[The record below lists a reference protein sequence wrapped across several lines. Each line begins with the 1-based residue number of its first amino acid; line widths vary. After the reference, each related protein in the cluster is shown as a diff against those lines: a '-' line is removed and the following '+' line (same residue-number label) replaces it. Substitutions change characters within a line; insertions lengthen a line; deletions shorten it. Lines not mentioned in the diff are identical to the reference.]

1 MVDLLCGERGIVP
14 YEPPMGIKSSAAAD
28 GGKVGGPLRN
38 QPGDQS
44 MYCPFFGLQEKP
56 FSITPDPRFLFLSP
70 SHQEALGHL
79 LYGIEERKGFISVT
93 GEVGTGKTLLCRAL
107 LDRLGSDVRTALIFN
122 SFLSEMELL
131 RSINEDFGISQG
143 GATRKE
149 LIDLLNNYLIGE
161 FSAGRNAV
169 LIIDE
174 AQNLAPPVLEQ
185 IRMLSNLETERGKL
199 LQIVLVGQPELRQQ
213 LGRPELRQLNQRIA
227 LRYHIQPF
235 NRQETVDYI
244 NHRLVVAGSH
254 GGVKFSRR
262 ALSAIYRLSAGVPRK
277 INLLCDRAM
286 LSAYVHESN
295 LIEHTHVRQASHEL
309 AGQDGGA
316 SRPAARD
323 RSRYRLLIMQGLFL
337 GLALTVGGGT
347 WLGLNWSKILEVLVV
362 MPGEMT
368 GTSAKAL
375 IASSDGAAEPPKD
388 VQIAKLPETSGDHA
402 PPQDQLDSPP
412 LTGNGMSGETST
424 SGEAVEGLTR
434 SIAGISGFS
443 PAGLL
448 GEVLLRA
455 LLVEF
460 RRDLQQRGA
469 SAKPT
474 LVHVAS
480 GFGLEML
487 PIRIDLNRLKQFRV
501 ACLVETASSPAS
513 EPTLLIVRGV
523 SAEGVE
529 LTDASGVIRRLG
541 DAEFAKHWF
550 GQAYLFHRRG
560 LELRQILSRGKQ
572 NPEVR
577 MLQRRLSELGY
588 METEPT
594 GLFDDETTE
603 AVRRLQKEHAI
614 QVDGAAGAATKIV
627 LYHLVGRS
635 LAEVRQ
641 E

>member
-1 MVDLLCGERGIVP
+1 
-14 YEPPMGIKSSAAAD
+14 
-28 GGKVGGPLRN
+28 
-38 QPGDQS
+38 

-79 LYGIEERKGFISVT
+79 LYGIEERKGFITVT

-107 LDRLGSDVRTALIFN
+107 LDRLGRHVRTALIFN
-122 SFLSEMELL
+122 SFLSEIELL
-131 RSINEDFGISQG
+131 RSINEDFGIPPG
-143 GATRKE
+143 GGTRKE
-149 LIDLLNNYLIGE
+149 LIDHLNQYLIGE

-199 LQIVLVGQPELRQQ
+199 LQIVLIGQPELRQQ
-213 LGRPELRQLNQRIA
+213 LSRPELRQLNQRIA

-235 NRQETVDYI
+235 TRQETEDYI

-262 ALSAIYRLSAGVPRK
+262 ALSAIYRLSEGIPRK

-295 LIEHTHVRQASHEL
+295 LIEHTHVREASIEL
-309 AGQDGGA
+309 EGQGGTSPHA
-316 SRPAARD
+316 VARD
-323 RSRYRLLIMQGLFL
+323 TSRHRVLIIQALLVGI
-337 GLALTVGGGT
+337 ALTVGGGT
-347 WLGLNWSKILEVLVV
+347 WLGLNWSKFLAFLVV
-362 MPGEMT
+362 IPGDMTETAANSLTSSSAGTPEPQKAMP
-368 GTSAKAL
+368 
-375 IASSDGAAEPPKD
+375 I
-388 VQIAKLPETSGDHA
+388 VRIPETGDDPSMPHE
-402 PPQDQLDSPP
+402 PRDSPAF
-412 LTGNGMSGETST
+412 TSNGMGGEPSL
-424 SGEAVEGLTR
+424 SGEAVEALTQ

-443 PAGLL
+443 PVGLF

-455 LLVEF
+455 LLLEF
-460 RRDLQQRGA
+460 RRDFQHRGGLA
-469 SAKPT
+469 ART
-474 LVHVAS
+474 ALMNVAS
-480 GFGLEML
+480 GFGLDML

-501 ACLVETASSPAS
+501 ACMVETVLSPAS
-513 EPTLLIVRGV
+513 EPTLLIVRSV
-523 SAEGVE
+523 SADGVE

-541 DAEFAKHWF
+541 DAEFVKSWS
-550 GQAYLFHRRG
+550 GQAFLFHRRG
-560 LELRQILSRGKQ
+560 LELRQILARGKQ

-577 MLQRRLSELGY
+577 MLQRRLAELGY
-588 METEPT
+588 LEMEPT
-594 GLFDDETTE
+594 GLFDDETAE
-603 AVRRLQKEHAI
+603 AVRRLQKAHAI
-614 QVDGAAGAATKIV
+614 QVDGAAGPATKIV
-627 LYHLVGRS
+627 LYHLVGHS

>member
-1 MVDLLCGERGIVP
+1 
-14 YEPPMGIKSSAAAD
+14 
-28 GGKVGGPLRN
+28 
-38 QPGDQS
+38 

-149 LIDLLNNYLIGE
+149 LIDLLNHYLIGE

-213 LGRPELRQLNQRIA
+213 LARPELRQLNQRIA

-295 LIEHTHVRQASHEL
+295 LIEHTHVRQAWHEL

-316 SRPAARD
+316 SRAAARP

-362 MPGEMT
+362 MPREMA

-412 LTGNGMSGETST
+412 LTGNAMSGETST

-469 SAKPT
+469 SAKTT

-541 DAEFAKHWF
+541 DAEFAKSWF

>member
-1 MVDLLCGERGIVP
+1 
-14 YEPPMGIKSSAAAD
+14 
-28 GGKVGGPLRN
+28 
-38 QPGDQS
+38 
-44 MYCPFFGLQEKP
+44 
-56 FSITPDPRFLFLSP
+56 
-70 SHQEALGHL
+70 
-79 LYGIEERKGFISVT
+79 
-93 GEVGTGKTLLCRAL
+93 
-107 LDRLGSDVRTALIFN
+107 
-122 SFLSEMELL
+122 
-131 RSINEDFGISQG
+131 
-143 GATRKE
+143 
-149 LIDLLNNYLIGE
+149 
-161 FSAGRNAV
+161 
-169 LIIDE
+169 
-174 AQNLAPPVLEQ
+174 
-185 IRMLSNLETERGKL
+185 
-199 LQIVLVGQPELRQQ
+199 
-213 LGRPELRQLNQRIA
+213 
-227 LRYHIQPF
+227 
-235 NRQETVDYI
+235 
-244 NHRLVVAGSH
+244 VVAGSH

-286 LSAYVHESN
+286 LSAYVHENN

-309 AGQDGGA
+309 EGQDGGA
-316 SRPAARD
+316 SRPVARD
-323 RSRYRLLIMQGLFL
+323 RSRHRLLIMQGLFL

-375 IASSDGAAEPPKD
+375 IASSNGAAEPPKD

-402 PPQDQLDSPP
+402 PSQDQLDSPP
-412 LTGNGMSGETST
+412 LTGDGMSGETST
-424 SGEAVEGLTR
+424 SGEAVEALTR
-434 SIAGISGFS
+434 SIAGSSGFS

-469 SAKPT
+469 SAKTT

-541 DAEFAKHWF
+541 DAEFAKSWF

-588 METEPT
+588 METEPS

-614 QVDGAAGAATKIV
+614 QVDGAAGPATKIV

>member
-1 MVDLLCGERGIVP
+1 
-14 YEPPMGIKSSAAAD
+14 
-28 GGKVGGPLRN
+28 
-38 QPGDQS
+38 

-149 LIDLLNNYLIGE
+149 LIDLLNHYLIGE

-213 LGRPELRQLNQRIA
+213 LARPELRQLNQRIA

-295 LIEHTHVRQASHEL
+295 LIEHTHVRQAWHEL

-316 SRPAARD
+316 SHAAARA

-362 MPGEMT
+362 MPREMA

-412 LTGNGMSGETST
+412 LTGNAMSGETST

-469 SAKPT
+469 SAKTT

-541 DAEFAKHWF
+541 DAEFAKSWF

>member
-1 MVDLLCGERGIVP
+1 
-14 YEPPMGIKSSAAAD
+14 
-28 GGKVGGPLRN
+28 
-38 QPGDQS
+38 

-79 LYGIEERKGFISVT
+79 LYGIEERKGFITVT

-107 LDRLGSDVRTALIFN
+107 LDRLGSDVCTALIFN

-131 RSINEDFGISQG
+131 RSINEDFGISRG

-149 LIDLLNNYLIGE
+149 LIDLLNQYLISE

-199 LQIVLVGQPELRQQ
+199 LQIVLIGQPELRQQ
-213 LGRPELRQLNQRIA
+213 LACPELRQLNQRIA

-262 ALSAIYRLSAGVPRK
+262 ALSVIYRLSAGIPRK

-295 LIEHTHVRQASHEL
+295 LIEHTHVRQASYEL
-309 AGQDGGA
+309 EGQDGGA
-316 SRPAARD
+316 SRPVARD
-323 RSRYRLLIMQGLFL
+323 MSRHRLLIMQGLFL

-347 WLGLNWSKILEVLVV
+347 WLGLNWSKILEFLVV

-388 VQIAKLPETSGDHA
+388 VQIAKLPETSGDQA

-412 LTGNGMSGETST
+412 LTSDGMGGEPLT
-424 SGEAVEGLTR
+424 SGEAVEALTR
-434 SIAGISGFS
+434 SIGGISGFS

-469 SAKPT
+469 SAKTT
-474 LVHVAS
+474 LAHVAS
-480 GFGLEML
+480 SFGLEML
-487 PIRIDLNRLKQFRV
+487 PLRIDLNRLKQFRV
-501 ACLVETASSPAS
+501 ACMVETVSSPAS

-523 SAEGVE
+523 SADGVE
-529 LTDASGVIRRLG
+529 LTDATGLIRRLG
-541 DAEFAKHWF
+541 DAEFAKSWF

-588 METEPT
+588 METEPS

-614 QVDGAAGAATKIV
+614 QVDGAAGPATKIV

>member
-1 MVDLLCGERGIVP
+1 MVDLLCGERGIAP

-143 GATRKE
+143 WATRKE
-149 LIDLLNNYLIGE
+149 LIDLLNHYLIGE

-213 LGRPELRQLNQRIA
+213 LARPELRQLNQRIA

-295 LIEHTHVRQASHEL
+295 LIEHTHVRQAWHEL

-362 MPGEMT
+362 MPREMA

-402 PPQDQLDSPP
+402 PPQDHLDSPP
-412 LTGNGMSGETST
+412 LTGNAMSGETST

-469 SAKPT
+469 SAKTT

-541 DAEFAKHWF
+541 DAEFAKSWF